1 MLGQASQ
8 RLSRVPNPFTQKVFS
23 KDIHE
28 GGFILDRFAQSFE
41 GTAGRIWRKALL
53 IDASAGKLKQLAQR
67 KSLMARARKMTW
79 ARMLLSIVGLLV
91 LISLVYAF
99 LNAATKGY
107 YVWSLRIAG
116 IVLALVVIILFLA

>member
-1 MLGQASQ
+1 
-8 RLSRVPNPFTQKVFS
+8 
-23 KDIHE
+23 
-28 GGFILDRFAQSFE
+28 
-41 GTAGRIWRKALL
+41 
-53 IDASAGKLKQLAQR
+53 
-67 KSLMARARKMTW
+67 MARARKMTW

-116 IVLALVVIILFLA
+116 IVLALIAIIFLLA